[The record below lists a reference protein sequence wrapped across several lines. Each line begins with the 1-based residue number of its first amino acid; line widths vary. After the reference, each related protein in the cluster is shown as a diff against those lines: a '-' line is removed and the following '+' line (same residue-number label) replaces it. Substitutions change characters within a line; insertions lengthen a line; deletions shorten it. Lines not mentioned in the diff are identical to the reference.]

1 MRCTAVL
8 LALAACGGGGDGKSD
23 KPKVDVP
30 GDDERCDPTESRV
43 CVGASVVE
51 CNSGVL
57 GRRIRS
63 CHDGCKH
70 GACVASCDADGV
82 ELIYVVDTSNNFLSF
97 DPRKLPDDPFHL
109 IGRLDCSSY
118 GTPFS
123 MSVDRGGI
131 AWVLYSTG
139 ELFRVS
145 IENAKCQATGFRPGT
160 GGMTTF
166 GMGFVTDEAKSK
178 TEKLYI
184 AGNNG
189 LHGLAYLDTNA
200 TPPAFNPVGTI
211 GATVSQNP
219 ELTGTSEAKLFG
231 FYPGSFDEVS
241 FVQEIDRKSG
251 GPLGTR
257 WNLGSQPIGTIS
269 AYAFA
274 HWGGTFFIFITAEDS
289 TVRTI
294 ERKTGAYK
302 TVLEHIPY
310 RISGAGVSTC
320 APELDSG
327 KPPPPARTP

>member
-1 MRCTAVL
+1 MRCAAVVV

-23 KPKVDVP
+23 KPKTDVA
-30 GDDERCDPTESRV
+30 DDERCDPTESRV

-51 CNSGVL
+51 CNSGTL

-109 IGRLDCSSY
+109 IGRLDCTSF

-131 AWVLYSTG
+131 AWVLYSSG

-145 IENAKCQATGFRPGT
+145 IQDAKCQPTTYRAGT
-160 GGMTTF
+160 GGVATF
-166 GMGFVTDEAKSK
+166 GMGFVTDAAKSK
-178 TEKLYI
+178 SEKLYI
-184 AGNNG
+184 AANNG
-189 LHGLAYLDTNA
+189 TRGLAYIDTA
-200 TPPAFNPVGTI
+200 GTTPAFKAVGTI
-211 GATVSQNP
+211 AATVSQNP

-231 FYPGSFDEVS
+231 FYPGSFDDVS
-241 FVQEIDRKSG
+241 FVQEIDRASG
-251 GPLGTR
+251 AALGTR
-257 WNLGSQPIGTIS
+257 WSLGTQPIGTIS

-274 HWGGTFFIFITAEDS
+274 HWGGTFYIFLTADDS

-294 ERKTGAYK
+294 NRQTGAYK
-302 TVLEHIPY
+302 TVLEHVPY

-320 APELDSG
+320 APELDNG
-327 KPPPPARTP
+327 KPPPPRAP